1 MFHGSFWSK
10 LFKSQENYFI
20 FWQQK
25 VEIGL
30 EAIWRNLINILQM
43 SWRGNTLH
51 QDQTLIEIILRI
63 PTN

>member
-10 LFKSQENYFI
+10 LFKSQKNYFI